1 MAKVTPRIQA
11 GFMELLPAEQ
21 ILFNKYVQRN
31 SIEYW
36 DAHYFLKYETLNYK
50 MK

>member
-21 ILFNKYVQRN
+21 ILFDKIKNALAKDWFRP
-31 SIEYW
+31 
-36 DAHYFLKYETLNYK
+36 
-50 MK
+50 